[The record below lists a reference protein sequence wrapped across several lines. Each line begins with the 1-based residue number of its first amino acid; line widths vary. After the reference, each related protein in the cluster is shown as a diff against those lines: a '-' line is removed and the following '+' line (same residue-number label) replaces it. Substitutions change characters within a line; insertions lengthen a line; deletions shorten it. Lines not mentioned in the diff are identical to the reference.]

1 MMGPRAAGPMSSSWS
16 ARDLPAPPQPT
27 LQADSFRPFADRD
40 MQPTQADSFLPSR
53 TASWR
58 RESMPFYAG
67 NSQFVAEAA
76 TDMPSPHTPL
86 SRKLPSATPLASH
99 SARASVAL
107 PRLPS
112 ITVSSG
118 DQPRTMNSFNPL
130 TTRYT
135 PTFCLNKGRFRCPL
149 YYNLLEPPPGNR
161 FSIGNNSEYTE
172 FILAF
177 CHDEFARELLQQGVQ
192 VDGYYMND
200 HGFFMVTQ
208 QAGNQVDLDAVITHI
223 VDTSLKGLLKTQKL
237 RIPLDD
243 ALFLQY
249 LLYVAEGFQG

>member
-1 MMGPRAAGPMSSSWS
+1 MTSNWPPRDHSAAP
-16 ARDLPAPPQPT
+16 
-27 LQADSFRPFADRD
+27 
-40 MQPTQADSFLPSR
+40 QADSFLPSR
-53 TASWR
+53 TTPWR
-58 RESMPFYAG
+58 PRDSLPYSYADDG
-67 NSQFVAEAA
+67 PFVAEAA
-76 TDMPSPHTPL
+76 VETPHTPAK
-86 SRKLPSATPLASH
+86 KLPSIGSTTSH
-99 SARASVAL
+99 GARLSTGL

-118 DQPRTMNSFNPL
+118 DQPRTMSSFNPL
-130 TTRYT
+130 TMAYT
-135 PTFCLNKGRFRCPL
+135 PTFCLNKGRFQCPL
-149 YYNLLEPPPGNR
+149 YYNLQEPPPGNR

-177 CHDEFARELLQQGVQ
+177 CHDELARELLRQGVH

-208 QAGNQVDLDAVITHI
+208 QAAGGMDLDAIIARI

-243 ALFLQY
+243 ALFLKY